1 MLSSP
6 SQTRRVRGY
15 NRTTNNCDCIAHS
28 ILVFLDS
35 FLSVLN
41 LQHKDNRSIVEA
53 GKGPIF
59 NSQHFPTPRWIPACS
74 ISDIFGAAILYRHRL
89 RQSPKPS
96 GGNNRPCTMSSG
108 IILLHIRFPAF
119 SNPPRWVPAWSISG
133 IYGATVLYWLHLRH
147 SQSHPVGIIGPI
159 ITGSAFVPIW
169 DHIRG
174 FEGPLELGWS
184 DTL

>member
-74 ISDIFGAAILYRHRL
+74 ISDIFGAAILYRHCL

-96 GGNNRPCTMSSG
+96 GGNNSPCTMSSG

-119 SNPPRWVPAWSISG
+119 SNPSPDRYRHGRYLAFPEQQFCTGFVYGIAKPIQWV
-133 IYGATVLYWLHLRH
+133 
-147 SQSHPVGIIGPI
+147 
-159 ITGSAFVPIW
+159 
-169 DHIRG
+169 
-174 FEGPLELGWS
+174 
-184 DTL
+184 